1 MNAVFDLLI
10 ENGVIYTCRMD
21 RVIGYNWTIGVVS
34 EKGEGSAF
42 WVELPCRVKPIEK

>member
-21 RVIGYNWTIGVVS
+21 RVIGY
-34 EKGEGSAF
+34 
-42 WVELPCRVKPIEK
+42 L

>member
-1 MNAVFDLLI
+1 MPAGWIASLGI
-10 ENGVIYTCRMD
+10 
-21 RVIGYNWTIGVVS
+21 YNWTIGVVS